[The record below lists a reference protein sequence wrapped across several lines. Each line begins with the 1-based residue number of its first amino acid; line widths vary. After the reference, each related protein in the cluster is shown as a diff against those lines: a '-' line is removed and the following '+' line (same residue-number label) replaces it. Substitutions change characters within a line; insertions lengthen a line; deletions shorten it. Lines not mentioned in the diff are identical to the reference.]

1 MSNAKV
7 IGVLLGGV
15 CLGGAL
21 GIGVTTTLLKKN
33 TKAAS
38 VADSGTCSIGDSSAV
53 ATGMIEVDGQTFKK
67 EDFPS
72 EVQDQ
77 LFQMQN
83 QVYEVSS
90 NLLKEVGL
98 RIALAKDKE
107 LNVGAGTKLPEL
119 RELLQATKVS
129 EAEMKAFFEANKKS
143 LPPGTTFEQVRPQLE
158 QYMQGQQEGETVR
171 KEFERFEQKG
181 RIKILVEAPVAP
193 LVEFDITG
201 LPFKGAESSN
211 VVIVEASDYLCS
223 HCRTAVEQVEKIVEA
238 NASKVKFVQAN
249 YALRPAGLSGRLA
262 QGAWCASQQGSEQF
276 WKFHAKAFE
285 VSLDAANP
293 VSPNTDKAFTDT
305 AIKVAQDAAIDVKV
319 FETCLASDES
329 KSAVEAA
336 NEKLAAAG
344 VTGTPTF
351 FVNNRKVGSVNQLQA
366 AIDNELER
374 LSSAPSK
381 AN

>member
-1 MSNAKV
+1 MSNVKV
-7 IGVLLGGV
+7 VGVLLGGV

-21 GIGVTTTLLKKN
+21 GIGVATTILKKDG
-33 TKAAS
+33 KPAA
-38 VADSGTCSIGDSSAV
+38 VVDSGTCSIGEANSAPS
-53 ATGMIEVDGQTFKK
+53 GMLEVDGRIFKK

-98 RIALAKDKE
+98 RIALAGDKKVD
-107 LNVGAGTKLPEL
+107 LSGGQKLPEL
-119 RELLQATKVS
+119 RDLLQSNKVS
-129 EAEMKAFFEANKKS
+129 EADMKAFFEANKKS

-158 QYMQGQQEGETVR
+158 QYMQGQQEGEVVR
-171 KEFERFEQKG
+171 KEFERLQEKG
-181 RIKILVEAPVAP
+181 RIKILVQAPVAP
-193 LVEFDITG
+193 LVEFDVTG

-211 VVIVEASDYLCS
+211 IVVVEASDYLCT
-223 HCRTAVEQVEKIVEA
+223 HCRHAVEQVDKIVES
-238 NASKVKFVQAN
+238 NGSKIKFVQAN
-249 YALRPAGLSGRLA
+249 FALRPAGLSGRLA
-262 QGAWCASQQGSEQF
+262 QGAWCASQQGMEQF

-285 VSLDAANP
+285 VSLEAANP
-293 VSPNTDKAFTDT
+293 VSPNTEKAFSDT
-305 AIKVAQDAAIDVKV
+305 AIKVAQDAAIDVQT
-319 FETCLASDES
+319 FEACLASEDS
-329 KSAVEAA
+329 KKAVELA
-336 NEKLAAAG
+336 NEKLSAAG
-344 VTGTPTF
+344 VSGTPTF

-366 AIDNELER
+366 AIDSELER

>member
-21 GIGVTTTLLKKN
+21 GIGVTTTVLKKN
-33 TKAAS
+33 TSPTS
-38 VADSGTCSIGDSSAV
+38 VADSGTCSIGDSSA
-53 ATGMIEVDGQTFKK
+53 APDGMLEVDGQTFKK
-67 EDFPS
+67 EDFPT

-98 RIALAKDKE
+98 RIALAKDKK
-107 LNVGAGTKLPEL
+107 LDLAGGQKLPEL
-119 RELLQATKVS
+119 RELLQANKVS
-129 EAEMKAFFEANKKS
+129 EAEMLAFFETNKKS

-171 KEFERFEQKG
+171 KEFDRLQEKG
-181 RIKILVEAPVAP
+181 RIKILVQAPVAP
-193 LVEFDITG
+193 LVEFDVAG
-201 LPFKGAESSN
+201 LPYKGAESSN
-211 VVIVEASDYLCS
+211 VVIVEASDYLCT
-223 HCRTAVEQVEKIVEA
+223 HCRHAVEQVEKIIEA
-238 NASKVKFVQAN
+238 NGSKVKFVQAN
-249 YALRPAGLSGRLA
+249 FALRPAGLSGRLA
-262 QGAWCASQQGSEQF
+262 QGAWCASQQGSDQF

-305 AIKVAQDAAIDVKV
+305 AIKVAQDAAIDVKA

-329 KSAVEAA
+329 KKAVEAA
-336 NEKLAAAG
+336 NEKLTKAG
-344 VTGTPTF
+344 VSGTPTF
-351 FVNNRKVGSVNQLQA
+351 FVNNRKVGSVNQLQS

-374 LSSAPSK
+374 LSSTPSK